1 MELFI
6 EKRKVV
12 LDIYER
18 YKEKIPN
25 LREDIQANASK
36 MLMSKDRHV
45 SFYGMF
51 LPHEDMKYAVVAYKG
66 KLVQN
71 SETADFKYYF
81 DNQNRV
87 VLTERYG
94 EHDIF
99 FFYLEDCVEIVW
111 YHRKRN
117 RINIIARLD
126 LSEDKINKFLETRNL
141 VENVEE
147 TNRDFSF
154 YEYTYQ
160 YKENELELHYQSR
173 YMMSDG
179 RLREGSKIERYRYP
193 DHHSS

>member
-12 LDIYER
+12 LDVYER
-18 YKEKIPN
+18 YKYKIPN
-25 LREDIQANASK
+25 IREDIQATASK

-51 LPHEDMKYAVVAYKG
+51 LPHEDMKYSVVAYKG

-71 SETADFKYYF
+71 PEEADFKYYF

-87 VLTERYG
+87 ILTERYG

-99 FFYLEDCVEIVW
+99 FFYLENCVEIVW

-117 RINIIARLD
+117 RICKIAKFD
-126 LSEDKINKFLETRNL
+126 ISEETINKFLETRDL

-154 YEYTYQ
+154 YEYTYH

-179 RLREGSKIERYRYP
+179 ELRVRSKIERYRYP
-193 DHHSS
+193 D

>member
-6 EKRKVV
+6 EKRKDV
-12 LDIYER
+12 LDVYER
-18 YKEKIPN
+18 YKYKIPN
-25 LREDIQANASK
+25 IREDIQANASK

-71 SETADFKYYF
+71 PEEADFKYYF

-87 VLTERYG
+87 ILAERYG

-99 FFYLEDCVEIVW
+99 FFYLENCVEIVW

-117 RINIIARLD
+117 RICKIAKLD
-126 LSEDKINKFLETRNL
+126 ISEEKINKFLETRDL

-147 TNRDFSF
+147 TNRDFAF
-154 YEYTYQ
+154 YEYTYH
-160 YKENELELHYQSR
+160 YKENELEMHYQSH

-179 RLREGSKIERYRYP
+179 ELRVRSKIERYRYP
-193 DHHSS
+193 D